1 MKKNLYIAFLFLCL
15 QLISF
20 AQDSIRVNVY
30 SSDFFLFD
38 KQSKNN
44 FLELD
49 TLQNNLPNYMP
60 RNRIGSIGVPDYS
73 LLLSNKEYDLGPIW
87 FRSGY
92 DNSAFGRQEQNY
104 FSNKKIATSLFGAA
118 GSKKEQFLK
127 LSHVQN
133 LNEDLNFTLKLNR
146 ITSENFYQYQQSF
159 VNNVLFSSHYLSKKS
174 RVGYLAKFSFDR
186 FKHAENGGVT
196 NDTSIVEDVL
206 INKVLLPV
214 HLKSAKRDYNMM
226 AGEAKLFF
234 RLNKDSLSHKGHYI
248 NISAVASIT
257 KTEYTDDASVVF
269 YDTAYKNQFV
279 THDSVR
285 FSKLVPTAGYSFV
298 SNRFSA
304 NIGAKY
310 DISRFA
316 DMDTSRV
323 YESAILDQQLA
334 WLSGDSNLIV
344 KEKFNYIVSG
354 FNSGNYKAVLDV
366 KYKLNFLKS
375 SIALK
380 LQSEQRGQDLFFKY
394 FNSNNYY
401 WSNQFNSNQSNL
413 IDANIASQKLRLQI
427 GACLN
432 MQSNTVVLG
441 ANNQPVQL
449 NSSATALRLYL
460 NHTLKFFRFYLVNKL
475 NYQSTNSNAWALP
488 SIYTQHQLYYQHLV
502 KKNGMILQ
510 AGLQAEYIGAINL
523 IGYNPALNSF
533 VMNNGTKLD
542 GNYVFADVFFT
553 LRFKEASF
561 FFRTEHLN
569 QGFSGS
575 NFNLLQNYY
584 QRDRSFRVGLNWN
597 FSD

>member
-1 MKKNLYIAFLFLCL
+1 MFLCL
-15 QLISF
+15 QLFSF
-20 AQDSIRVNVY
+20 AQDSTRINVY

-38 KQSKNN
+38 KQTKSN
-44 FLELD
+44 FLEID
-49 TLQNNLPNYMP
+49 TLQNNLPNYMQ
-60 RNRIGSIGVPDYS
+60 RNRIGSIGVPDYG
-73 LLLSNKEYDLGPIW
+73 LLLSNKEYDLGALW
-87 FRSGY
+87 FKSGY
-92 DNSAFGRQEQNY
+92 DNAAFGLQEQNY

-133 LNEDLNFTLKLNR
+133 VNEDLNFTLKLNR

-186 FKHAENGGVT
+186 FKHADNGGVT
-196 NDTSIVEDVL
+196 SDTSIVEDVFV
-206 INKVLLPV
+206 NKILLPV
-214 HLKSAKRDYNMM
+214 HLKSAKRDYNIMT
-226 AGEAKLFF
+226 GEAKLFF

-248 NISAVASIT
+248 NLGASGSIT
-257 KTEYTDDASVVF
+257 KTEYNDDASAVF
-269 YDTAYKNQFV
+269 YDTAYQNQFV

-285 FSKLVPTAGYSFV
+285 FSKLVPTVGYSFV
-298 SNRFSA
+298 AKRFSA
-304 NIGAKY
+304 NIDAKY

-334 WLSGDSNLIV
+334 WISGDSNLVV

-354 FNSGNYKAVLDV
+354 FNSGNYKGILDV
-366 KYKLNFLKS
+366 KYNLNFLKS

-380 LQSEQRGQDLFFKY
+380 LQSEQRSQDLFFKY

-401 WSNQFNSNQSNL
+401 WSNQFNANQSNL
-413 IDANIASQKLRLQI
+413 IDANISSQKLRLQL
-427 GACLN
+427 GACVN
-432 MQSNTVVLG
+432 MQNNISVLG
-441 ANNQPVQL
+441 ANNQPMQL
-449 NSSATALRLYL
+449 NSAATALRVYM
-460 NHTLKFFRFYLVNKL
+460 NHTLKVFRFYLVNKL
-475 NYQSTNSNAWALP
+475 NYQTSNSNAWALP

-510 AGLQAEYIGAINL
+510 AGVQADYVGVIDL
-523 IGYNPALNSF
+523 IQYNPALNSF
-533 VMNNGTKLD
+533 AMDYATKKG

-553 LRFKEASF
+553 LRFKEVSF

-569 QGFSGS
+569 QGFSGA
-575 NFNLLQNYY
+575 NFSLLQNYY
-584 QRDRSFRVGLNWN
+584 QRDRAFRFGLNWD
-597 FSD
+597 FRD

>member
-1 MKKNLYIAFLFLCL
+1 MFLCL
-15 QLISF
+15 QLVSF
-20 AQDSIRVNVY
+20 AQDSVRINVY

-38 KQSKNN
+38 KQTKSN

-73 LLLSNKEYDLGPIW
+73 LLLSNKEYDLGPLW

-92 DNSAFGRQEQNY
+92 DNSAFGLQEQNY

-118 GSKKEQFLK
+118 GTKKEQFLK

-133 LNEDLNFTLKLNR
+133 VNEDLNFTLKLNR

-186 FKHAENGGVT
+186 FKHAENGGLT
-196 NDTSIVEDVL
+196 SDTSIVEDAL
-206 INKVLLPV
+206 TNKVLLPV
-214 HLKSAKRDYNMM
+214 YLKSAKRDYNMM
-226 AGEAKLFF
+226 TGEAKLFF
-234 RLNKDSLSHKGHYI
+234 RLNKDSLSHKGHYL
-248 NISAVASIT
+248 NLGAVGSIT
-257 KTEYTDDASVVF
+257 KTEYNDDASAVF
-269 YDTAYKNQFV
+269 YDTAYQNQTV

-285 FSKLVPTAGYSFV
+285 FSKFIPTAGYSFV
-298 SNRFSA
+298 AKRFSA
-304 NIGAKY
+304 SIGAKY

-334 WLSGDSNLIV
+334 WISSDSNLIV

-366 KYKLNFLKS
+366 KYNLNFLRS
-375 SIALK
+375 AIALK
-380 LQSEQRGQDLFFKY
+380 LQSEQRSQDLFFKY

-401 WSNQFNSNQSNL
+401 WSNQFNANQSNL
-413 IDANIASQKLRLQI
+413 LDINISSQKLRLQL
-427 GACLN
+427 GACVNAQNNITILA
-432 MQSNTVVLG
+432 
-441 ANNQPVQL
+441 ANKQPVQL
-449 NSSATALRLYL
+449 SAAATALRVYL
-460 NHTLKFFRFYLVNKL
+460 NHTLKVYRFYLVNKL
-475 NYQSTNSNAWALP
+475 NYQSSNSSAWALP
-488 SIYTQHQLYYQHLV
+488 SIYTQHQLYYQHHV

-510 AGLQAEYIGAINL
+510 AGVQAEYIGAMDL
-523 IGYNPALNSF
+523 IDYNPALNSF
-533 VMNNGTKLD
+533 VMDYATKQG
-542 GNYVFADVFFT
+542 GNYIFADVFFT
-553 LRFKEASF
+553 LRFKEVSF

-569 QGFSGS
+569 QGFSGT
-575 NFNLLQNYY
+575 NFTLLQNYY
-584 QRDRSFRVGLNWN
+584 QRDRAFRLGLNWN
-597 FSD
+597 FRD

>member
-1 MKKNLYIAFLFLCL
+1 VKKNLYIAFLFLCL

-20 AQDSIRVNVY
+20 AQDSIRINVY

-38 KQSKNN
+38 KQTKSN

-73 LLLSNKEYDLGPIW
+73 LLLSNKEYDLGPLW

-92 DNSAFGRQEQNY
+92 DNSAFGLQEQNY

-118 GSKKEQFLK
+118 GTKKEQFLK

-133 LNEDLNFTLKLNR
+133 VNEDLNFTLKLNR

-159 VNNVLFSSHYLSKKS
+159 VNNVLFFSHYLSKKS
-174 RVGYLAKFSFDR
+174 RVGYLTKFSFDR
-186 FKHAENGGVT
+186 FKHAENGGLT
-196 NDTSIVEDVL
+196 SDTSIVEDVFV
-206 INKVLLPV
+206 NKILLPV
-214 HLKSAKRDYNMM
+214 FLKSAKRDYNMM
-226 AGEAKLFF
+226 TGEAKLFF
-234 RLNKDSLSHKGHYI
+234 RLNMDSLSHKGHYI
-248 NISAVASIT
+248 NLGASGAIT
-257 KTEYTDDASVVF
+257 KTEYNDDASVVF
-269 YDTAYKNQFV
+269 YDTAYQNQFV

-285 FSKLVPTAGYSFV
+285 FSKFVPTAGYSFV
-298 SNRFSA
+298 AKRFSA

-334 WLSGDSNLIV
+334 WISGDSNLIV

-366 KYKLNFLKS
+366 KYNLNFLKS
-375 SIALK
+375 AIALK
-380 LQSEQRGQDLFFKY
+380 VQSEQRSQDLFFKY
-394 FNSNNYY
+394 FSSNNYY
-401 WSNQFNSNQSNL
+401 WSNQFNANQSNL
-413 IDANIASQKLRLQI
+413 IDANISSQKLRLQL
-427 GACLN
+427 GACVNAQNNITILA
-432 MQSNTVVLG
+432 
-441 ANNQPVQL
+441 ANKQPVQL
-449 NSSATALRLYL
+449 NAAATALRVYL
-460 NHTLKFFRFYLVNKL
+460 NHTLKVYRFYLVNKL
-475 NYQSTNSNAWALP
+475 NYQSSNSNAWSLP
-488 SIYTQHQLYYQHLV
+488 SIYTQHQLYYQHHV

-510 AGLQAEYIGAINL
+510 AGVQAEYIGAMDL
-523 IGYNPALNSF
+523 IDYNPALNSF
-533 VMNNGTKLD
+533 VMDYATKQG

-553 LRFKEASF
+553 LRFKEVSF

-569 QGFSGS
+569 QGFSGT
-575 NFNLLQNYY
+575 NFTLLQNYY
-584 QRDRSFRVGLNWN
+584 QRDRAFRVGLNWN
-597 FSD
+597 FRD